1 MTFGLSMI
9 WSSFVID
16 SCALN
21 TTRQN
26 LPRAA
31 HADAA
36 GVARAFA
43 NVKARFHRWI
53 LASSFEYK
61 NNLRS
66 VMALANLILAIQNDI
81 TVGVR
86 LQQW

>member
-31 HADAA
+31 HAADAA
-36 GVARAFA
+36 GAARAFA

-66 VMALANLILAIQNDI
+66 VMGLANLIAIRNDV